1 MEQQITAIIEHM
13 SNSHVEMAN
22 LLEVKKD
29 MVVHM
34 SRMVLAIPDTP
45 LTFSGVDT
53 ITENS
58 VAITESITEYLN
70 KLADLEEA
78 MAENL
83 TYVMKELHQAEEQE

>member
-1 MEQQITAIIEHM
+1 MDEQITAIIGHM
-13 SNSHVEMAN
+13 SNSHAELAN

-58 VAITESITEYLN
+58 VAITESITDYLN
-70 KLADLEEA
+70 RLADLEEA
-78 MAENL
+78 LAENL
-83 TYVMKELHQAEEQE
+83 TYVMKQLHQEDEE